1 MPRVNSSAIAFV
13 GNDVRTQ
20 QLFVTFRSGNTYA
33 YERVPKAVYDGL
45 MRSPSKGEFFNRAI
59 KDRYDYRLIRAR
71 RGLR

>member
-13 GNDVRTQ
+13 GNDARTQ

-45 MRSPSKGEFFNRAI
+45 MRSSSKGEFFNRAI
-59 KDRYDYRLIRAR
+59 KDRYDHRLIRAR